1 MRPYAKNLTMKIASS
16 ELDYVRFGKGD
27 KTLIMIPGL
36 TLKGV
41 KGSALILAYM
51 YRIFAQDYTVYV
63 FDKKSNIPDGY
74 TVRELAN
81 DVALAMNMLNIQNA
95 DVFGTSQ
102 GGMIAQYLAIDHPH
116 MVHKLVLGVTA
127 SRKNETMENTIH
139 RWIEMTD
146 RNDFKA
152 LVIDVFKKMYSK
164 SYIKKYKWLF
174 PLLAVLGK
182 PKDPSRFINLAKAC
196 LTCNAYPELNKISCP
211 VFVIGGSQ
219 DKIVTGQA
227 SYEIADRLNCEIYM
241 YDDLGHAAYEE
252 AKDFNDRIYRF
263 LKG

>member
-1 MRPYAKNLTMKIASS
+1 MRLYAKNLTLKIGSL
-16 ELDYVRFGKGD
+16 ELDYARFGKGD

-51 YRIFAQDYTVYV
+51 YRIFSKDYTVYV
-63 FDKKSNIPDGY
+63 FDKKANIPDGY

-81 DVALAMNMLNIQNA
+81 DVALAMEMLNIQNT

-116 MVHKLVLGVTA
+116 LVHKLVLGVTA
-127 SRKNETMENTIH
+127 SRKNEVMENAIH

-152 LVIDVFKKMYSK
+152 LVIDVFEKMYSE

-174 PLLAVLGK
+174 PILAVLGK
-182 PKDPSRFINLAKAC
+182 PKDPNRFITLAKAC
-196 LTCNAYPELNKISCP
+196 LTCNAYPELHKISCP
-211 VFVIGGSQ
+211 VFVIGGNQ

-227 SYEIADRLNCEIYM
+227 SHEIADRLKCEIYM

-252 AKDFNDRIYRF
+252 AKDYNDRIYRF
-263 LKG
+263 LKV